1 MINARTIIDDRYNV
15 IEHVGSGGMQ
25 DVYRARDMVLD
36 IDVALK
42 TPQPG
47 QQTKRFK
54 LSAEIAARINHHDV
68 AKTLDYFQVNG
79 IDYLIEE
86 FVEGENLEQKL
97 SSFNFLD
104 PHLASRVL
112 HHLAKGIA
120 ASHRAGVIHRDL
132 KPSNVMVSN
141 GVDLH
146 HLKITDFGIATLTE
160 GFFDEAAQGGDI
172 TKSNSG
178 TIKGALPFMAPEMMF
193 RKKNDKITSAVDI
206 WSLGAMMFR
215 LLTGEYPFGVFLDA
229 AVNVKTRNRAPW
241 PPFMTANR
249 QFAPLARELQ
259 AIVEKCLSYDAA
271 DRPSAQDIS
280 RDCQELC
287 YLSVERH
294 EGVVQNLI
302 QNSYSGF
309 VQSARGPVFF
319 SMESVYGIQR
329 PNTTTH
335 NQICFSS
342 FPGSPHPR
350 AHPVIVMQVAA
361 ED

>member
-1 MINARTIIDDRYNV
+1 MIIAKTEIDKRYRV

-25 DVYRARDMVLD
+25 DVYRARDLLLD

-47 QQTKRFK
+47 QQTKHFK
-54 LSAEIAARINHHDV
+54 MSAEIAARINHHDV
-68 AKTLDYFQVNG
+68 AKTLDYFQING
-79 IDYLIEE
+79 VDYLIEE

-97 SSFNFLD
+97 SAFNFLD
-104 PHLASRVL
+104 PHMASRVL

-132 KPSNVMVSN
+132 KPSNIMVSD

-160 GFFDEAAQGGDI
+160 EFFNQAAQGGDI

-193 RKKNDKITSAVDI
+193 RKKGEKTTAAVDI

-215 LLTGEYPFGVFLDA
+215 LLTGEYPFGVFLEA
-229 AVNVKTRNRAPW
+229 AVNVKTKNRAAW
-241 PPFMTANR
+241 PPFMTTNP
-249 QFAPLARELQ
+249 QFAPLAKQLQ
-259 AIVEKCLSYDAA
+259 AIVEKCLSYNPA
-271 DRPSAQDIS
+271 DRPTAQEIS
-280 RDCQELC
+280 RECQELC
-287 YLSVERH
+287 YLSVERQ
-294 EGVVQNLI
+294 EGVVRNLI
-302 QNSYSGF
+302 LNGYAGF
-309 VQSARGPVFF
+309 AQSAKGDVFF
-319 SMESVYGIQR
+319 SMESVYGDQR
-329 PNTTTH
+329 PNETTRK
-335 NQICFSS
+335 QICFSS
-342 FPGSPHPR
+342 FPGTPRPR
-350 AHPVIVMQVAA
+350 AHPVIIMQRE